1 MFGYQHATRTS
12 IFVRFFHRLT
22 YHCPLLK
29 HFSTDPAIY
38 PHFVLWP
45 MLSSLEAPRIPKQ
58 SRFTRSDLHA
68 LVNKSPLNSQRN
80 VFPSKS
86 HQDLHL
92 AVFPRGA
99 DVLTPSGTVHHRILK
114 TDADISAPSGTVG
127 PEDPTAP
134 PRVSTRLRSGS
145 LARMSLPPSPRPV
158 GGRSP
163 TVRAAPTIPVPAA
176 PTAPP
181 RRTLS
186 TRTPSTT
193 RHSVID
199 RVSPNSTSLSR
210 SVSMASPRASVPETN
225 KLDRTASVNGPRAN
239 PRSRDSLVLQRV
251 RAFQMHGE
259 QYGVFFYASSL
270 NCLSAEEPIK
280 EDDQISG
287 FLPPPRSSHPPVR
300 KVAS

>member
-1 MFGYQHATRTS
+1 MYPVFNLYPAVYPFFDLYPSSWEGPEES
-12 IFVRFFHRLT
+12 EVDVRVPACYPYFDL
-22 YHCPLLK
+22 Y
-29 HFSTDPAIY
+29 PAIY

-45 MLSSLEAPRIPKQ
+45 TLSSLEAPRIPKQ

-114 TDADISAPSGTVG
+114 ADADISTPSGTVG

-134 PRVSTRLRSGS
+134 PRVSTRFRSGS

-176 PTAPP
+176 PTATP

-186 TRTPSTT
+186 TRTPPTT

-199 RVSPNSTSLSR
+199 RVSPNNTSLSR

-251 RAFQMHGE
+251 RAFQMH
-259 QYGVFFYASSL
+259 
-270 NCLSAEEPIK
+270 EEPIK
-280 EDDQISG
+280 EDVQISG
-287 FLPPPRSSHPPVR
+287 FPPPPRSSHPPVR